1 MSAIKIGSTHKEI
14 PMTFIR
20 APYIAELGEGGVE
33 LARVDGRLV
42 AAAYKNQIACAFHPE
57 LDNDNTIY
65 ELLLGGVDLDL
76 QEATRQEPSKVN
88 AQQYAILHLA
98 G

>member
-1 MSAIKIGSTHKEI
+1 
-14 PMTFIR
+14 MTFIR

-65 ELLLGGVDLDL
+65 ELLLGGIDLGS
-76 QEATRQEPSKVN
+76 QETTSQEPSRAN
-88 AQQYAILHLA
+88 APQYATLQLA